1 MTIHPIDLI
10 LRQARGHL
18 NPAPALVFAPEGVAD
33 LTAYRLRRPLQRPV
47 EGHAAPVL
55 HLDTLRARRSAARVA
70 AARHAGHPSA
80 SHPSAGQPS
89 G

>member
-18 NPAPALVFAPEGVAD
+18 HPAPVLVFAPEGVAD

-47 EGHAAPVL
+47 EGEAAAVL
-55 HLDTLRARRSAARVA
+55 ELDAVRARRTAARVA
-70 AARHAGHPSA
+70 AARRAGHPSA
-80 SHPSAGQPS
+80 THR
-89 G
+89 